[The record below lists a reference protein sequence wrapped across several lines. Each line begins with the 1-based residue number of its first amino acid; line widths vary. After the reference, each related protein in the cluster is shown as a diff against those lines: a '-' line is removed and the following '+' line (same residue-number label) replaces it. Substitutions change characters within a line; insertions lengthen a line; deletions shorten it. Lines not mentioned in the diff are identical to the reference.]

1 MNHKITFLLVFLLGT
16 VVLHAQYDFTVDKDC
31 RHTSVKSQD
40 RTGTCWSF
48 ATTSF
53 LESELLRMGKGEHD
67 LSEMFTVRTIYEDKA
82 RNYIL
87 RQGKAN
93 FGQGS
98 LAHDVL
104 RAVALA
110 GVVPQ
115 EVYDGLLPGQKRY
128 DHSEMEAVLKG
139 MLDGVLKGK
148 HPTPYWDD
156 AFRAVLDVY
165 MGRVPEQFVYR
176 GKTYTPQSLAGA
188 LGIKPEDY
196 ISYTSF
202 THHPFHTSFV
212 LEIPDNYS
220 NGSYYNLPLDD
231 LVAVVDNA
239 LARGYTVAWD
249 GDVSEKGF
257 SAREGIAILPVDPD
271 RTDVFTKPGKEQK
284 VTQEVRQQEF
294 MNFYTTDDHL
304 MHIVGIAHDKAGTK
318 YYIVKNSWGN
328 VGPYGGVVYMS
339 EAYFRM
345 KTIAV
350 TMHKSAAMMSSEEN

>member
-1 MNHKITFLLVFLLGT
+1 MYHRIAFLLTFLLWAVLLP
-16 VVLHAQYDFTVDKDC
+16 AQYEFTVDKDC

-104 RAVALA
+104 RAVSLA

-115 EVYDGLLPGQKRY
+115 EVYSGLLPGQKRY

-148 HPTPYWDD
+148 HPSPYWPD

-165 MGRVPEQFVYR
+165 MQPVPEHFNYR
-176 GKTYTPQSLAGA
+176 GKSYTPRTFAES
-188 LGIKPEDY
+188 LGISPDDY
-196 ISYTSF
+196 ISFTSF
-202 THHPFHTSFV
+202 THHPFYTSFV

-220 NGSYYNLPLDD
+220 NGSYYNLPLDE
-231 LVAVVDNA
+231 LVAVVDEA
-239 LARGYTVAWD
+239 IAKGYTVAWD
-249 GDVSEKGF
+249 GDVSEEGF
-257 SAREGIAILPVDPD
+257 SARAGLAVLPADPD
-271 RTDVFTKPGKEQK
+271 RSDLFTRPGEELK
-284 VTQEVRQQEF
+284 VTQDMRQQGF
-294 MNFYTTDDHL
+294 MDFSTTDDHL
-304 MHIVGIAHDKAGTK
+304 MHIVGMAHDQNGTK
-318 YYIVKNSWGN
+318 YYIVKNSWGKI
-328 VGPYGGVVYMS
+328 GPYGGVVYIS

-350 TMHKSAAMMSSEEN
+350 TMHKSAVNGLGEEN